1 MKKEL
6 FFSYLFLLLA
16 FFPVAVKANNQ
27 EEAAIIFQSGTKAQ
41 AIIDHSKTTKSA
53 AELASVRQTF
63 VEPFKELKNST
74 ASQKQAITNFISYG
88 TSGTQKLNQGARYRM
103 VLAYRVKQQKFPN
116 SPADWLELLNQP
128 PGFNV
133 WICGIRTGDKHEVNV
148 KESFLRGFYSYKK
161 DLTPDLITIS
171 TSTMPV
177 NCFQDAES
185 NNYPIAVMS
194 IKDADYYNSIAQQYQ
209 QVVMFM
215 PAGSN
220 SFQKV
225 FHANVASAPVVITGA
240 GDKHNKTGYN
250 VEFFSINP
258 LSKTSFVSS
267 YSNGYIAG
275 QIAYIAK
282 KLNISVS
289 QARTIARETA
299 TLTKSFS
306 AEDGFGQI
314 QIEQALARGKNK

>member
-6 FFSYLFLLLA
+6 FFGYLFLLIV

-41 AIIDHSKTTKSA
+41 VIVSHSKNTRSA
-53 AELASVRQTF
+53 AEINSVIKTF
-63 VEPFKELKNST
+63 VDPFKELKNST
-74 ASQKQAITNFISYG
+74 ASQKQAIANFISYG
-88 TSGTQKLNQGARYRM
+88 TLGTQKLNQAARYRM
-103 VLAYRVKQQKFPN
+103 VLAYRVKQQKFPA
-116 SPADWLELLNQP
+116 SQADWLKLLNQP
-128 PGFNV
+128 PGLNV
-133 WICGIRTGDKHEVNV
+133 WICGVRVGDKHEVNV

-171 TSTMPV
+171 TSTLPDS
-177 NCFQDAES
+177 CFQDAES

-194 IKDADYYNSIAQQYQ
+194 IKDADYYNSIAQQYNK
-209 QVVMFM
+209 VVMFM

-225 FHANVASAPVVITGA
+225 FHASVTSAPVVITGA

-258 LSKTSFVSS
+258 LDKKSFVSS

-282 KLNISVS
+282 KLDIPVS
-289 QARTIARETA
+289 QARAIARKTA
-299 TLTKSFS
+299 SLAGVFT

-314 QIEQALARGKNK
+314 QIEAALKNTK